1 MPGTQV
7 ENRGIDED
15 LFNKLV
21 SVFDNIVSFKSFR
34 FSLEYLDRG
43 RAGMA
48 MEVGPEY
55 TNHQSVAHGGLAG
68 ALLDTVI
75 GIAAWSLNH
84 NVVTLEMNLNYIAPL
99 KIGDIVTAE
108 GWVIHAGRINVVCEG
123 EIRNPS
129 GKLIAKGRATYYR
142 IGSFI

>member
-1 MPGTQV
+1 MSGLQV

-15 LFNKLV
+15 LFNKLI
-21 SVFDNIVSFKSFR
+21 SVFDNILSFKSYR
-34 FSLEYLDRG
+34 FSLEYLDHG
-43 RAGMA
+43 RAGMT
-48 MEVGPEY
+48 MEVGPEF

-84 NVVTLEMNLNYIAPL
+84 NVVTLEMNLNYIGPL
-99 KIGDIVTAE
+99 KIGDVVRAE
-108 GWVIHAGRINVVCEG
+108 GWVIHAGRINVVAEG
-123 EIRNPS
+123 EIRNQAN
-129 GKLIAKGRATYYR
+129 KLLAKGRATYYR